1 ATLADN
7 ARINT
12 FIRKDWLDKLGLALP
27 TNEDEFYNCLVA
39 FRDNAELLLG
49 EDADKMVPFHFPEG
63 RDRGTKLLHY
73 IGDITVNGYANVGV
87 VPKPEFAPMNLPKP
101 FSGALPSGTKQILD
115 AKGPEGLAKWVQEQK
130 EVLLTDTTFRD
141 AHQSLFATRLRTA
154 DMLRVIKDTA
164 GKLPELFS
172 FECWGGATFDVAY
185 RFLDESPWRRLQEFK
200 EAAPN
205 VLFQMLLRGANA
217 VGYTS
222 YPDNV
227 VKEFI
232 RLSAKNGVDVF
243 RIFDSLNSLDNMR
256 LSIETVREC
265 NKVAEPALCYTGDIL
280 DPERDKYNLK
290 YFVDMAKEL
299 ERAGANIIAIKDMAG
314 LLKPQAAYELI
325 SAMKDAV
332 SVPIH
337 LHSHEGSGNTIYTYA
352 RAIDAGVDIVD
363 VAMSAMSNGTA
374 QPSASSLYYALE
386 GHPRQPKLNVDA
398 LNEFSRYWETIRP
411 YYKAADKTE
420 NFPNP
425 ETYIHEMP
433 GGQYTNLKQQ
443 AAALGLLSRWED
455 IKDMYHRVSMMFG
468 DVIKVTPSSKVVGD
482 MTLYMV
488 QNEITEEDVYA
499 NGDTM
504 DFPKSVIEFFEGRIG
519 TPYGGFPKRLQKIVL
534 KGKKP

>member
-1 ATLADN
+1 MPDTGKLIAYRSGGGMGIRLDAGNAFTGSVITPYYDSLLVKATTWGLNHTIAVTKMLRCLKEF
-7 ARINT
+7 RIRGVKTNIAFLENLLQHPH
-12 FIRKDWLDKLGLALP
+12 FINGTYTTNFLDESP
-27 TNEDEFYNCLVA
+27 
-39 FRDNAELLLG
+39 EL
-49 EDADKMVPFHFPEG
+49 FHFPEG

-101 FSGALPSGTKQILD
+101 FTGELPSGTKQILD
-115 AKGPEGLAKWVQEQK
+115 AKGPEGLAKWVQDQK

-141 AHQSLFATRLRTA
+141 AHQSLFATRLRTT

-185 RFLDESPWRRLQEFK
+185 RFLDESPWQRLQAFK

-256 LSIETVREC
+256 LSIEAVREC

-299 ERAGANIIAIKDMAG
+299 ERAGANIIA
-314 LLKPQAAYELI
+314 
-325 SAMKDAV
+325 STCTAMK
-332 SVPIH
+332 
-337 LHSHEGSGNTIYTYA
+337 
-352 RAIDAGVDIVD
+352 
-363 VAMSAMSNGTA
+363 
-374 QPSASSLYYALE
+374 
-386 GHPRQPKLNVDA
+386 
-398 LNEFSRYWETIRP
+398 
-411 YYKAADKTE
+411 
-420 NFPNP
+420 
-425 ETYIHEMP
+425 
-433 GGQYTNLKQQ
+433 
-443 AAALGLLSRWED
+443 AAA
-455 IKDMYHRVSMMFG
+455 
-468 DVIKVTPSSKVVGD
+468 TPS
-482 MTLYMV
+482 
-488 QNEITEEDVYA
+488 
-499 NGDTM
+499 
-504 DFPKSVIEFFEGRIG
+504 
-519 TPYGGFPKRLQKIVL
+519 TPTPVPSTPAWIS
-534 KGKKP
+534 

>member
-1 ATLADN
+1 
-7 ARINT
+7 
-12 FIRKDWLDKLGLALP
+12 
-27 TNEDEFYNCLVA
+27 
-39 FRDNAELLLG
+39 
-49 EDADKMVPFHFPEG
+49 
-63 RDRGTKLLHY
+63 
-73 IGDITVNGYANVGV
+73 
-87 VPKPEFAPMNLPKP
+87 
-101 FSGALPSGTKQILD
+101 
-115 AKGPEGLAKWVQEQK
+115 
-130 EVLLTDTTFRD
+130 
-141 AHQSLFATRLRTA
+141 
-154 DMLRVIKDTA
+154 
-164 GKLPELFS
+164 
-172 FECWGGATFDVAY
+172 
-185 RFLDESPWRRLQEFK
+185 
-200 EAAPN
+200 
-205 VLFQMLLRGANA
+205 
-217 VGYTS
+217 
-222 YPDNV
+222 
-227 VKEFI
+227 
-232 RLSAKNGVDVF
+232 
-243 RIFDSLNSLDNMR
+243 
-256 LSIETVREC
+256 
-265 NKVAEPALCYTGDIL
+265 
-280 DPERDKYNLK
+280 
-290 YFVDMAKEL
+290 
-299 ERAGANIIAIKDMAG
+299 MAG

-332 SVPIH
+332 TVPIH

-386 GHPRQPKLNVDA
+386 GHPRQPKLSVDA

-425 ETYIHEMP
+425 EVYVHEMP

-443 AAALGLLSRWED
+443 AAALGLLDRWED

-499 NGDTM
+499 KGDTM

-534 KGKKP
+534 KGKEPITQRPGAVLPPVDFEEVRKKLEAMNAPTSAHYGRSGFLLLPLSRCVQTVGDPLRGIRRRKRAGYTDLLLRHDCRRGSGRGNRKGQSGHHQADPHQRA